1 MEHVLGKV
9 TGDFEKAGGPD
20 ALLDIVVDPRWLQEA
35 RTIEVDLP
43 RNLGCAACEG
53 TGCNICSQSGAIT
66 VRERT
71 EPAEILRVTLPRQ
84 ELAPESDPDSQRVIL
99 LRIQGRGGLPS
110 SGVWPAQRGLLL
122 LRIKSFG
129 SLSGCVRAVDD
140 DQIISSSTLTR
151 ADLVVPNEEPTSTVS
166 PRTHVEKPPVG
177 RFQTSERSTNS
188 SVEEQSPGTRR
199 SLSPDNSERKEPTYV
214 ASDKLVHPQPAEIS
228 RSRWGGLRLRDVLIG
243 LLLFLL
249 GAAAAW
255 LLL

>member
-20 ALLDIVVDPRWLQEA
+20 ALLDLVVDRRWLQEA

-53 TGCNICSQSGAIT
+53 TGCNICGQSGAIT
-66 VRERT
+66 LRERS

-84 ELAPESDPDSQRVIL
+84 ELAAESDPDSQRVIL

-122 LRIKSFG
+122 LRIKPFG
-129 SLSGCVRAVDD
+129 TLSDCVRAVDE
-140 DQIISSSTLTR
+140 DQIVSSSLLAR
-151 ADLVVPNEEPTSTVS
+151 AELVVQSEEPTSTIS
-166 PRTHVEKPPVG
+166 PRTHVERPNVG
-177 RFQTSERSTNS
+177 QCQTSESPS
-188 SVEEQSPGTRR
+188 DYSVKEQSPGTRR
-199 SLSPDNSERKEPTYV
+199 SLAPDNSERKEPAHV
-214 ASDKLVHPQPAEIS
+214 VSDEPAIPQPAKIS

-243 LLLFLL
+243 LLLLLL